1 MAQIYRMW
9 CLNNSEREYREA
21 SELCKKD
28 TNSVTD
34 TWELRH
40 SENKSNIFHPRRNS

>member
-1 MAQIYRMW
+1 MAQIYRMC
-9 CLNNSEREYREA
+9 CLNNSEREA

-28 TNSVTD
+28 INSVID
-34 TWELRH
+34 TWELRQ